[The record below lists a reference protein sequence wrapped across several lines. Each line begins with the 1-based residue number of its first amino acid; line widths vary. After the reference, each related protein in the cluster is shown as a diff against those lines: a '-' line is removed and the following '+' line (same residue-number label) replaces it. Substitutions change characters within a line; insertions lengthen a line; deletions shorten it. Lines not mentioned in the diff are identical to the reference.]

1 MKNSPK
7 LMLCGLSGAFEISS
21 AYATP
26 LGDLEDEL
34 SFDALAINWSSIS

>member
-7 LMLCGLSGAFEISS
+7 LMLCGLSGAFEIS